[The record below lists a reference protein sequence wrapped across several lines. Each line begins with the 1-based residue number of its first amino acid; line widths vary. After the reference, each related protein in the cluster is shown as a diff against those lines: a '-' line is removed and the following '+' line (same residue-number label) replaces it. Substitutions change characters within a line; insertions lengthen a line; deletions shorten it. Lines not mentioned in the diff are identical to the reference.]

1 MQHEFQMNESLGYLV
16 ARVHWCMKTNF
27 QRLIKQRGLQVT
39 PEQWAVLRF
48 VFEFP
53 GISQA
58 EIARRSLKD
67 KTNITRIL
75 DVLAK
80 YGYIRRQDDE
90 HDRRGYNI
98 FLTDEGETV
107 LQQLIPL
114 AKQSNISSTQ
124 ELSAEELRTLL
135 ALLQKVGNTLER
147 VLFDEPVSSQE

>member
-1 MQHEFQMNESLGYLV
+1 MHDKFNMNESPGYLV
-16 ARVHWCMKTNF
+16 ARVNWYMKTNF
-27 QRLIKQRGLQVT
+27 QKLIRQRSLQVT

-48 VFEFP
+48 VFESP

-90 HDRRGYNI
+90 RDRRGYNI
-98 FLTDEGETV
+98 FLTEEGETV
-107 LQQLIPL
+107 LRQLIP
-114 AKQSNISSTQ
+114 S
-124 ELSAEELRTLL
+124 RTSPRPR
-135 ALLQKVGNTLER
+135 Q
-147 VLFDEPVSSQE
+147 